1 MVIDWVSRTAYDTPL
16 GIKWTLQS
24 CLEDLDFA
32 DDICQLSHRHQDSQK
47 QASNLETT
55 AKKVGLYINPS
66 KTKSMRINAN
76 NANKTKIRG
85 AELEDVTQFTY
96 LGSVIS
102 TTGGTDEDIQ
112 ARKRKAQQAF
122 AILKPIWRNKSLR
135 TATKIRIFNSN
146 VKSVLLYGSETWR
159 ITAASM
165 KVIQVFLNRCLRNII
180 GIKWPIKISNQNLW
194 QRTKQ
199 EPVTRTI
206 TTRKWRWVGH
216 TLRKQ
221 NTNVT
226 RHALDWNPQGQR
238 KRGRPKNTW
247 RRDLAS
253 EAQKIGKTWGEIKTL
268 SKDRKK
274 WKTAVVALCPP
285 WDEVD

>member
-1 MVIDWVSRTAYDTPL
+1 
-16 GIKWTLQS
+16 
-24 CLEDLDFA
+24 
-32 DDICQLSHRHQDSQK
+32 
-47 QASNLETT
+47 
-55 AKKVGLYINPS
+55 
-66 KTKSMRINAN
+66 MRINAN

>member
-1 MVIDWVSRTAYDTPL
+1 
-16 GIKWTLQS
+16 
-24 CLEDLDFA
+24 
-32 DDICQLSHRHQDSQK
+32 
-47 QASNLETT
+47 
-55 AKKVGLYINPS
+55 
-66 KTKSMRINAN
+66 MRINAN
-76 NANKTKIRG
+76 NANKTKIRS
-85 AELEDVTQFTY
+85 AELEDETQFTY

-206 TTRKWRWVGH
+206 TTRK
-216 TLRKQ
+216 
-221 NTNVT
+221 
-226 RHALDWNPQGQR
+226 
-238 KRGRPKNTW
+238 
-247 RRDLAS
+247 
-253 EAQKIGKTWGEIKTL
+253 
-268 SKDRKK
+268 
-274 WKTAVVALCPP
+274 
-285 WDEVD
+285 